1 MLLETDIPRKKQHT
15 PKKEATRSITY
26 RLPANVVEE
35 LETEAMQKNISHN
48 VLVRQI
54 LERYLVW
61 DRFADKIGI
70 IPIPKK
76 ILETLGVDLEGS
88 EINEIV
94 DVIKPVIKESVL
106 FMKGKYDLK
115 RAIETLE
122 DYMRASGMKSDH
134 RIEGAIHHFII
145 QHELGM
151 KWSLFTEQLLKEIFA
166 EFLPQKNLKCQTTE
180 KTVVASIELGSDFSE
195 HDY

>member
-1 MLLETDIPRKKQHT
+1 LETDVPKRKPHP

-26 RLPANVVEE
+26 RLPAKVVDE

-48 VLVRQI
+48 VLVKQI
-54 LERYLVW
+54 LEKYLVW

-70 IPIPKK
+70 LPVPKK
-76 ILETLGVDLEGS
+76 ILETLGVELEGDD
-88 EINEIV
+88 INDVV
-94 DVIKPVIKESVL
+94 DVIKPIIKESVL

-115 RAIETLE
+115 RCIETLE

-134 RIEGAIHHFII
+134 RLEGNIHHFII

-166 EFLPQKNLKCQTTE
+166 EFLPEQNIKCQTTE
-180 KTVVASIELGSDFSE
+180 KTVIASIALGSDWSE
-195 HDY
+195 HVY